1 MKMKNMIEVETERK
15 LQRRVNVDI
24 GEGEA
29 NWLLAYGRGLRGF
42 DLDNTSLNYM
52 IRMLIMD
59 NINRARKD
67 NIITEEQAKIEL
79 RSLGLSE
86 SFVIEKVR
94 ISEIDLK
101 NEN

>member
-1 MKMKNMIEVETERK
+1 MNKLKNMIEVETERK

-59 NINRARKD
+59 NINLARKD

-101 NEN
+101 K